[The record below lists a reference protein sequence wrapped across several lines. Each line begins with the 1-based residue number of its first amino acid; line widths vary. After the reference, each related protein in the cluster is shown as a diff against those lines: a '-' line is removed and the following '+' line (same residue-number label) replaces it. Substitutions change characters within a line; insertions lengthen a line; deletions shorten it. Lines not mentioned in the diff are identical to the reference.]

1 MLFAIQ
7 PHTSHSQRSFSE
19 SRFDSQ
25 IRERWDLRTKKPRES
40 TDILSTKRSFRVEE
54 ESLPPDVVSEDQP
67 LPMPLLEMKIAL
79 KVSFDKCRSLLEDFD
94 REFRRPRRRII
105 MSSLGIYW
113 DPLDPSYHVRCSPS
127 FSDGQKFTVLFSYSI
142 SDLKCCYDYG
152 TIADPVEC
160 TIWKKSEEANPES
173 YERQQQELQEKR
185 LCYKP
190 RHRNKVQKEPS
201 GFTNVLTRHD
211 TILEIVDNLE
221 QNPLSSLQIET
232 KVEWRTA
239 HGRSSLKNWR
249 RGAGKSKSWKL
260 CSKSTV
266 PKQTR
271 LNASRRSSKG
281 VVYRSAQPPLWLP
294 AAFIRSQTAKKSSW
308 PGYMLRRQDIDSV
321 PRRVRCHDPYTH
333 DFEDTPIS
341 QHGKHHTK
349 AAQKVKTWESESE
362 IAEDMNGEPAGA
374 FIRFTWKDKIL
385 TNRTRQLDRF
395 LSASS
400 ILHSYWHVTGFLRNE
415 SFADVYS
422 LSKPPFTPS
431 SAEPEASLE
440 AHVFLDE
447 YHGNCAVYASRSK
460 NRMRQSGNCLDTFWH
475 NGRHVFIMKIPK
487 KPTLFKLRNS
497 EEDFP
502 VLVDKNKCNEQ
513 VALQRRRFRGRP
525 SFAAMAGG
533 GWPNANSEFR
543 PVQMDER
550 KSPLEKELERI
561 EKARMKKAERQRVK
575 RKLQREERLMKKE
588 CRSAIATA
596 FMVVHE

>member
-1 MLFAIQ
+1 MSFATQ
-7 PHTSHSQRSFSE
+7 SHTSYSQRNFPE
-19 SRFDSQ
+19 SRSDAQ
-25 IRERWDLRTKKPRES
+25 IKARSGPTPGRARAPTGTESIKKYSLMDEIVSVLNIASGVLPW
-40 TDILSTKRSFRVEE
+40 SFRSMMLE
-54 ESLPPDVVSEDQP
+54 LHA
-67 LPMPLLEMKIAL
+67 LLQNEPNL
-79 KVSFDKCRSLLEDFD
+79 CRVQD
-94 REFRRPRRRII
+94 RIFNRSRII
-105 MSSLGIYW
+105 MRDLLGQRTPFATEP
-113 DPLDPSYHVRCSPS
+113 DCLDILLPGDFGLYNHLLDMYGIRTLCGRRSFFERFPPVLS
-127 FSDGQKFTVLFSYSI
+127 FSVFMKMVSKDILPK
-142 SDLKCCYDYG
+142 
-152 TIADPVEC
+152 
-160 TIWKKSEEANPES
+160 
-173 YERQQQELQEKR
+173 RQQQPPHGDRPCCKLR
-185 LCYKP
+185 
-190 RHRNKVQKEPS
+190 RRNKVRKEPS
-201 GFTNVLTRHD
+201 GSSKVP
-211 TILEIVDNLE
+211 IVENIELDVAGNLE
-221 QNPLSSLQIET
+221 QHLLPPLRIET

-239 HGRSSLKNWR
+239 HGRSSLKKWR
-249 RGAGKSKSWKL
+249 RAAGKSKSWKPY
-260 CSKSTV
+260 
-266 PKQTR
+266 PKMKEPKHTR
-271 LNASRRSSKG
+271 RNGRRRSSNG
-281 VVYRSAQPPLWLP
+281 TEYRSIKPLLWLP
-294 AAFIRSQTAKKSSW
+294 ATFLRSQKKEKPSW
-308 PGYMLRRQDIDSV
+308 SGRISRPREIDSV
-321 PRRVRCHDPYTH
+321 PRQSRYHDSCNH
-333 DFEDTPIS
+333 NFEDTPIAP
-341 QHGKHHTK
+341 HGKYHTTASWNVQTRGSK
-349 AAQKVKTWESESE
+349 PE
-362 IAEDMNGEPAGA
+362 IFEDINEEPAGA

-385 TNRTRQLDRF
+385 TNGTGQLDRF

-400 ILHSYWHVTGFLRNE
+400 ILHSYWHVTSFLRNE

-497 EEDFP
+497 EEEFP
-502 VLVDKNKCNEQ
+502 VLVDQNKCNEQ
-513 VALQRRRFRGRP
+513 VALQRRRFRSRP